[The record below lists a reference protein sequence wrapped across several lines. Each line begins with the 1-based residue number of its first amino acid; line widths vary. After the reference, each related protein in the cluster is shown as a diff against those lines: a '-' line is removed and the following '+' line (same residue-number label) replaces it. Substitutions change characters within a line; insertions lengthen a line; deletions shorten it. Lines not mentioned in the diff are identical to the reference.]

1 MGREEVAE
9 TGPTTD
15 FGTLLKRF
23 RVAAGLS
30 QEALAE
36 RASVS
41 ARGVQ
46 DLERGINRAPR
57 LHTIDLLTGALQLSQ
72 DERAALEA
80 SVSRRRGPS
89 ALHLKGDTSRRPDS
103 PAPLTTFVGR
113 EVEVA
118 QARELLRRPAIR
130 LLTITGPGGVGK
142 SRLALEAASGLQD
155 DFADGII
162 FVSLAALRD
171 AGLVVSAVAQTLGVS
186 ETGERPLIEVL
197 VQHLRSRE
205 LLLLLDNLE
214 HLLDAASMVIAL
226 LTACPG
232 TKALVTSRTT
242 LGVQGEHGLPV
253 RPLRLPDQAA
263 AHRPDQLLHYEVA
276 RLFMERA
283 QAVRPDFAVT
293 EGNARAIVD
302 ICRRTDGLPLAV
314 ELAAARLNVLAPEAL
329 AARLRDP
336 LRLLRWGGR
345 DRPERHQTLRGA
357 IAWSYNLLDANE
369 MALFR
374 RLTVFSGG
382 CTLEA
387 AEAVCIVPTALEIS
401 VLDGLASL
409 VDKSLLLQE
418 ESSLGE
424 AWFVLLE
431 TVREYGREFLEAKGE
446 DEQVRARHAAFYL
459 TWLEAAA
466 LGLEGVQQRMWL
478 QRVEREHDNVRAA
491 LTWAREQD
499 DAEIGLGLAGAAW
512 RFWSLR
518 GHLTEGLGWLETFLA
533 LDEQQGRAATTT
545 ARAHALD
552 GAARLAQQHGNATQ
566 ARTRRDEYVWLCRHD
581 RLGGMTPPS

>member
-1 MGREEVAE
+1 MAE

-46 DLERGINRAPR
+46 NIKRGINRAPR

-89 ALHLKGDTSRRPDS
+89 ALHLKGDTSRRPDL

-205 LLLLLDNLE
+205 LLLLLDNLRAPARCRLDGDRAAYGVPRHQSVGDQPN
-214 HLLDAASMVIAL
+214 HLGRAGRAWAAGASA
-226 LTACPG
+226 
-232 TKALVTSRTT
+232 
-242 LGVQGEHGLPV
+242 
-253 RPLRLPDQAA
+253 
-263 AHRPDQLLHYEVA
+263 
-276 RLFMERA
+276 
-283 QAVRPDFAVT
+283 
-293 EGNARAIVD
+293 
-302 ICRRTDGLPLAV
+302 
-314 ELAAARLNVLAPEAL
+314 AL
-329 AARLRDP
+329 A
-336 LRLLRWGGR
+336 
-345 DRPERHQTLRGA
+345 RP
-357 IAWSYNLLDANE
+357 
-369 MALFR
+369 
-374 RLTVFSGG
+374 G
-382 CTLEA
+382 C
-387 AEAVCIVPTALEIS
+387 
-401 VLDGLASL
+401 G
-409 VDKSLLLQE
+409 
-418 ESSLGE
+418 
-424 AWFVLLE
+424 
-431 TVREYGREFLEAKGE
+431 
-446 DEQVRARHAAFYL
+446 
-459 TWLEAAA
+459 
-466 LGLEGVQQRMWL
+466 
-478 QRVEREHDNVRAA
+478 
-491 LTWAREQD
+491 
-499 DAEIGLGLAGAAW
+499 
-512 RFWSLR
+512 
-518 GHLTEGLGWLETFLA
+518 
-533 LDEQQGRAATTT
+533 
-545 ARAHALD
+545 
-552 GAARLAQQHGNATQ
+552 
-566 ARTRRDEYVWLCRHD
+566 
-581 RLGGMTPPS
+581 TPP